1 MSTEPFRETQARKR
15 GGMFAVVRETLIVI
29 GLALVLSLLIKT
41 FLVQAFSI
49 PSGSMEDT
57 LLVGDRVLVSKLT
70 PGAFSLRH
78 GDVVV
83 FEDPNHW
90 LGDVPPEP
98 DAGPVQHGIHQGLV
112 FVGLL
117 PADSDQHL
125 IKRVIGLPGDHV
137 VWHPAQGKITVNGV
151 PLNEPYLF
159 PGNAPGDTRDFDV
172 IVPEGRLWVMGD
184 HREDSADSRA
194 HMQDH
199 LGTVPIDKVTGRAF
213 SIVWPVDRFR
223 WL

>member
-1 MSTEPFRETQARKR
+1 VTSAPVSTEASEETPARKR
-15 GGMFAVVRETLIVI
+15 GGGLFAVFRETVIVI
-29 GLALVLSLLIKT
+29 VLALVLSLLIKT

-57 LLVGDRVLVSKLT
+57 LLVGFD
-70 PGAFSLRH
+70 
-78 GDVVV
+78 
-83 FEDPNHW
+83 DPNHW
-90 LGDVPPEP
+90 LGDLPPEN
-98 DAGPVQHGIHQGLV
+98 DTGPVQHGIHQALV

-117 PADSDQHL
+117 PADSNQHL

-137 VWHPAQGKITVNGV
+137 VWKHDGDGKITVNGK
-151 PLNEPYLF
+151 PIDEPYLF
-159 PGNAPGDTRDFDV
+159 PGNAPGDNRDFDV
-172 IVPEGRLWVMGD
+172 TVPPGRLWVMGD

-199 LGTVPIDKVTGRAF
+199 LGTVPVDKVTGKAF
-213 SIVWPVDRFR
+213 SVVWPFDRFR